1 MNAGNDEKETE
12 NIIDAEKD
20 KAKKTYLLAQITMPR
35 VASDPRILMT
45 DFSLR
50 V

>member
-20 KAKKTYLLAQITMPR
+20 KAKKTYLLVYPVTI
-35 VASDPRILMT
+35 
-45 DFSLR
+45 FK
-50 V
+50 